1 MWEIIEG
8 DFVHISEDGRET
20 VVAIENDDYY
30 TFQVRLTQKQLREM
44 VDTLLPKPKVTR
56 GRPRKE
62 ASE

>member
-44 VDTLLPKPKVTR
+44 VDTLLPKPKATR